1 MRKLPENCSM
11 YRAAKLNISDSPIR
25 TAIMFYG
32 KKYTFQEVFDTIDTL
47 ADNLAAAFSLGKG
60 DVVTLCLPNSPAA
73 VFAFYAANRLGAA
86 VNLVHPFLPPEKL
99 KESIRETKSKLAV
112 VYDLYR
118 CGSFDFGG
126 ILALAIPVTALLCF
140 RIIKRNVRDEAELT
154 IAYSSKDEA

>member
-11 YRAAKLNISDSPIR
+11 YRAAKLNISDSPIQ
-25 TAIMFYG
+25 TAIVFYG

-118 CGSFDFGG
+118 CGSFDFGVPSLVSDSG
-126 ILALAIPVTALLCF
+126 SSASG
-140 RIIKRNVRDEAELT
+140 RIWSMNLPIIECSLVPTR
-154 IAYSSKDEA
+154 